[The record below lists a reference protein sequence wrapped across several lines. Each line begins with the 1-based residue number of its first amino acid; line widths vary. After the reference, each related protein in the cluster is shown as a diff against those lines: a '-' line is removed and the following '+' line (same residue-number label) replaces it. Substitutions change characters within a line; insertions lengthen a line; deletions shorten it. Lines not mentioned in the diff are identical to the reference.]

1 LNLSQ
6 IRDLAYKLANTYSA
20 DGVVL
25 APSDTADIKLAFND
39 FVNTAQS
46 KFAEKDKIEAVTTIV
61 QTPLPVDVEP
71 SLVLNPLPSDLV
83 GINKVIFLDNYGNR
97 GQFTDY
103 TIEMANIVINS
114 DYEGTFFI
122 YHYKRP
128 VDLVLDTDVPQIKP
142 EYHRYLAYYCA
153 GEWLFSTGNQANGLV
168 YLNRFDSFL
177 TEMKPS
183 IYDCGS
189 GISNE
194 TGW

>member
-1 LNLSQ
+1 MNVGELRKLS
-6 IRDLAYKLANTYSA
+6 LKLANSYSA
-20 DGVVL
+20 DGVEL
-25 APSDTADIKLAFND
+25 PASDISDFKLAFVD
-39 FVNTAQS
+39 YLNTAQN
-46 KFAEKDKIEAVTTIV
+46 KFSEKDKIEAVTTIV
-61 QTPLPVDVEP
+61 QAPLAVDVEP

-97 GQFTDY
+97 GQFTNY

-128 VDLVLDTDVPQIKP
+128 VDLVLDTDVPQIKL